1 MKRYKIIISLA
12 AIICGLMIAC
22 DNTDYS
28 NKAPFDN
35 MVYIKEASNS
45 NSERVTFRNT
55 LNEQKRAFSA
65 KLTYPAGKDIV
76 VKLKADPGLINEF
89 NARHGTDYGM
99 LDSKYY
105 SLSNSELIIKAEKSE
120 SLIDTI
126 YFNNLLDLEIDKTY
140 LVPLT
145 ISETSGGVHLL
156 NGSKTLF
163 YLVRRSS
170 AITVAANLKDNYL
183 EVPTFLDEE
192 KNACLKELG
201 QITMEALVYVEDF
214 TYSGPSNTAG
224 ASDISTIM
232 GVEQHFLMRIGDTS
246 FPRQQLQMQGPD
258 GVKFPAADRAKSL
271 NAMTWYHIAL
281 VYNAKEHFIAY
292 YVNGQLQSQDISY
305 GKGATVD
312 ICGTPDCEFQIGR
325 LMKMSYGN
333 STVTSQKYVSGTLAV
348 RKRKSGRICIK
359 WKILKTKKAC
369 LLTGNLMK
377 VRETLSRTIR
387 NTDSMQYLPNLLCGR
402 RESKFH
408 KSTSN
413 HSL

>member
-28 NKAPFDN
+28 NKAPFNN

-126 YFNNLLDLEIDKTY
+126 YFNNLLDLEIDNTY

-201 QITMEALVYVEDF
+201 QITMEALIYVEDF

-325 LMKMSYGN
+325 SYEDELRQLNGN
-333 STVTSQKYVSGTLAV
+333 IAEIRIWNTCRTKEEIWTNMYKVEDPENEESLLAYWKFNEGEGNIVKDHSKHGFDAVSAEPLV
-348 RKRKSGRICIK
+348 
-359 WKILKTKKAC
+359 WP
-369 LLTGNLMK
+369 TGIEIPQINK
-377 VRETLSRTIR
+377 
-387 NTDSMQYLPNLLCGR
+387 
-402 RESKFH
+402 
-408 KSTSN
+408 
-413 HSL
+413 

>member
-76 VKLKADPGLINEF
+76 VKLKADPELINEF

-232 GVEQHFLMRIGDTS
+232 GVE
-246 FPRQQLQMQGPD
+246 
-258 GVKFPAADRAKSL
+258 
-271 NAMTWYHIAL
+271 
-281 VYNAKEHFIAY
+281 HFIAY

-325 LMKMSYGN
+325 SYEDELRQLNGN
-333 STVTSQKYVSGTLAV
+333 IAEIRIWNTCRTKEEIWTNMYKVEDPENEESLLAYWKFNEGEGNIVKDHSKHGFDAVSAEPLV
-348 RKRKSGRICIK
+348 
-359 WKILKTKKAC
+359 WP
-369 LLTGNLMK
+369 TGIEIPQINK
-377 VRETLSRTIR
+377 
-387 NTDSMQYLPNLLCGR
+387 
-402 RESKFH
+402 
-408 KSTSN
+408 
-413 HSL
+413 

>member
-28 NKAPFDN
+28 NKAPFNN

-170 AITVAANLKDNYL
+170 AITVAANPERQL
-183 EVPTFLDEE
+183 
-192 KNACLKELG
+192 
-201 QITMEALVYVEDF
+201 
-214 TYSGPSNTAG
+214 SGSAY
-224 ASDISTIM
+224 
-232 GVEQHFLMRIGDTS
+232 
-246 FPRQQLQMQGPD
+246 FPRRREKCLSERIRSDYHGSTGICRGLYIQRTKQYGRCIGYQYDHGSRTA
-258 GVKFPAADRAKSL
+258 FL
-271 NAMTWYHIAL
+271 NAY
-281 VYNAKEHFIAY
+281 
-292 YVNGQLQSQDISY
+292 
-305 GKGATVD
+305 
-312 ICGTPDCEFQIGR
+312 R
-325 LMKMSYGN
+325 
-333 STVTSQKYVSGTLAV
+333 
-348 RKRKSGRICIK
+348 
-359 WKILKTKKAC
+359 
-369 LLTGNLMK
+369 
-377 VRETLSRTIR
+377 
-387 NTDSMQYLPNLLCGR
+387 
-402 RESKFH
+402 
-408 KSTSN
+408 
-413 HSL
+413 

>member
-28 NKAPFDN
+28 NKAPFNN

-246 FPRQQLQMQGPD
+246 FPRQQ
-258 GVKFPAADRAKSL
+258 
-271 NAMTWYHIAL
+271 
-281 VYNAKEHFIAY
+281 
-292 YVNGQLQSQDISY
+292 
-305 GKGATVD
+305 
-312 ICGTPDCEFQIGR
+312 
-325 LMKMSYGN
+325 
-333 STVTSQKYVSGTLAV
+333 
-348 RKRKSGRICIK
+348 
-359 WKILKTKKAC
+359 
-369 LLTGNLMK
+369 
-377 VRETLSRTIR
+377 
-387 NTDSMQYLPNLLCGR
+387 
-402 RESKFH
+402 
-408 KSTSN
+408 
-413 HSL
+413 

>member
-28 NKAPFDN
+28 NKAPFNN

-126 YFNNLLDLEIDKTY
+126 YFN
-140 LVPLT
+140 
-145 ISETSGGVHLL
+145 
-156 NGSKTLF
+156 TLF

-325 LMKMSYGN
+325 SYEDELRQLNGN
-333 STVTSQKYVSGTLAV
+333 IAEIRIWNTCRTKEEIWTNMYKVEDPENEESLLAYWKFNEGEGNIVKDHSKHGFDAVSAEPLV
-348 RKRKSGRICIK
+348 
-359 WKILKTKKAC
+359 WP
-369 LLTGNLMK
+369 TGIEIPQINK
-377 VRETLSRTIR
+377 
-387 NTDSMQYLPNLLCGR
+387 
-402 RESKFH
+402 
-408 KSTSN
+408 
-413 HSL
+413 